1 MWFRTGYKYTNV
13 AESQI
18 ILTLTVCF
26 TASGSQ
32 KAYPGKPEGRRGNER
47 SKIFC
52 LFKWLALFFNHSES
66 KLHAIFL
73 FHIPVSRSQSSRC
86 VWFFS
91 LSLHRQCSKCVCVH
105 KKTHIHTSTF
115 WAERRQSYDS
125 TFQQQHTI
133 QLLWPYICICVC
145 VDVMQEHVWNKGGT
159 RRWKQKKERREKKTK

>member
-73 FHIPVSRSQSSRC
+73 FHIPVSRSQSSSC

-105 KKTHIHTSTF
+105 NKNAYSHINILSRTQTELRFYFSAAAHNPTTL
-115 WAERRQSYDS
+115 AIYM
-125 TFQQQHTI
+125 
-133 QLLWPYICICVC
+133 CVC
-145 VDVMQEHVWNKGGT
+145 GCNAGTCMKQRRNKKMKT
-159 RRWKQKKERREKKTK
+159 EKREKREKKTK